1 MKVGIINYGVG
12 NLGSV
17 TRAVE
22 AVGGDYLLINRAE
35 DINVASCFILP
46 GVGSFSDCVKLL
58 DSGSWMDSIQQEVLG
73 AGKPLLGICLGMQLL
88 ASVGFEGT
96 NGEPAVGLNL
106 IPGRVVGLRDI
117 GCSARVPHV
126 GWNDIK
132 RLSSSTDLFAGIP
145 DKTDFYFV
153 HSFTFVPDD
162 ERHVAA
168 VCEHEVPVTAAVR
181 NKHIWGVQFH
191 PEKSSR
197 AGFQTL
203 RNFLDYSEC

>member
-22 AVGGDYLLINRAE
+22 VVGGDYLLINRAE
-35 DINVASCFILP
+35 DINAASCYILP
-46 GVGSFSDCVKLL
+46 GVGSFSDCVELL
-58 DSGSWMDSIQQEVLG
+58 DRGSWVDAIQQEVLG

-88 ASVGFEGT
+88 ASSGFEGT
-96 NGEPAVGLNL
+96 NGEAAAGLGL
-106 IPGRVVGLRDI
+106 IPGRVIGLRDI
-117 GCSARVPHV
+117 SCTARVPHV

-132 RLSSSTDLFAGIP
+132 RLSSLTDLFAGIP

-162 ERHVAA
+162 ARHVAA
-168 VCEHEVPVTAAVR
+168 VCEHEVTITAAVR
-181 NKHIWGVQFH
+181 AEHIWGVQFH

-203 RNFLDYSEC
+203 RNFLDYSKC